1 MMQNFEELKVLMKH
15 EMSES
20 LKSTLLNN
28 QENVIFLDKDD
39 EDEEKSSIDT
49 LSNSKSSIS

>member
-49 LSNSKSSIS
+49 LSNSKSSI